1 MHTHD
6 IFKGFAPCRRPLM
19 PIAVEVPAWG
29 DLCPQICQKDR
40 RYLLILFGEPH
51 VVALGL
57 FLPLLPLL
65 GERSLVTSMACA
77 WILEPYGKTE
87 RVLSG
92 DGSAWKILFI
102 FPGLFFWRV
111 VGFIFHEF
119 GIHVGSIVG
128 SLWVK
133 ESRKT
138 GSGEACKNSSKK
150 WTWAAEKVM
159 LLSAGRAYKRGGGH
173 HKYKNPSN
181 PSKHIMNTPLRASGH
196 CGGYICTY
204 MNKWIHNA
212 YPTLVGVWTDRQF
225 GNCLPMSLSLL
236 VGVRALYLFYWF
248 GCMYVTYSDPGSGSG
263 T

>member
-1 MHTHD
+1 M

-92 DGSAWKILFI
+92 DGSAWKRLFI

-111 VGFIFHEF
+111 VGFIFSWIWDPCWIYCGKSLGQRIEKHRF
-119 GIHVGSIVG
+119 RRGMQKQLKKMDAGLRKSHAVVGWQ
-128 SLWVK
+128 SL
-133 ESRKT
+133 
-138 GSGEACKNSSKK
+138 
-150 WTWAAEKVM
+150 
-159 LLSAGRAYKRGGGH
+159 LKRGGGGP
-173 HKYKNPSN
+173 YKDTQPLS
-181 PSKHIMNTPLRASGH
+181 PKHIMNIAWRASGH
-196 CGGYICTY
+196 GGGDHTVIISYFCEFVI
-204 MNKWIHNA
+204 
-212 YPTLVGVWTDRQF
+212 
-225 GNCLPMSLSLL
+225 
-236 VGVRALYLFYWF
+236 
-248 GCMYVTYSDPGSGSG
+248 
-263 T
+263 